1 MCNCKGS
8 CSCKSNEIKLRGPRG
23 FTGPAGPQGPV
34 GPQGPMGIQGVPGLT
49 GPQGPEGPAGIA
61 TDQLAVKINAP
72 IMGNLSTQVFGG
84 TAPYTYE
91 WEMADA
97 LLMAT
102 LSDHMFQF
110 TSPVNTSS
118 VTIGLSSYPGGFTAC
133 ATANSG
139 RVGLVKVKVTD
150 SVGRIAFDTFLLV
163 IILCD

>member
-61 TDQLAVKINAP
+61 TDQLAVKISVDSNA
-72 IMGNLSTQVFGG
+72 LVTTVYGG
-84 TAPYTYE
+84 LAPYTYE

-150 SVGRIAFDTFLLV
+150 SVGKVAVDTFLL
-163 IILCD
+163 INILCD